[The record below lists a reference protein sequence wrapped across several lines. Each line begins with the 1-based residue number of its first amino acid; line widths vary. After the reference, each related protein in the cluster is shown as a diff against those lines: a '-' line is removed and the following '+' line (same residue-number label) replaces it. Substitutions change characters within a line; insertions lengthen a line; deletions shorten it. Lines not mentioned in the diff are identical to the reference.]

1 MTSAT
6 GVTKLKNYVNGE
18 WIESSG
24 DEIEVH
30 NPAADAV
37 IAVYNDTT
45 RADTDAA
52 LDVASAAFKGWRSTP
67 PLERARHLMKLK
79 NALDDRHAEI
89 ARTIALEH
97 GKTYKEAFLEIE
109 RGIENV
115 EVATGVTTL
124 MQGDVLEDAASGI
137 DEFAIRQPLGV
148 CVSLNPFNFP
158 GMIPLWSLPYALAC
172 GNTIVVKGSP
182 RVPMTIVHM
191 FEILADCGFPPGV
204 ANLVLGGRETG
215 EAMIEH
221 PATRAVS
228 FIGSTHVG
236 KDVYRRAAEH
246 GKRVQVGA
254 GAKNFG
260 VVMPD
265 ANMDQAI
272 ANLVASSMG
281 CSGQRCLA
289 LAGVITVGDAYDK
302 LRDGLVEATR
312 SLKVGFALDES
323 AEMGPVISRD
333 AQERIQ
339 GWIERGASEGASP
352 VVDGRGC
359 KVAGYPDGYWVGP
372 TLLDKCEPGMQ
383 VSQEEIFGPVLSM
396 LRVGDLNEAIELINE
411 SRYGNAAA
419 IYTSSGASARKFR
432 YEANAGNIGVNI
444 GVAAPMAY
452 FQFGGSKDSFFGSLH
467 AQGKNAFEFFS
478 DAKIC
483 IERWFD

>member
-1 MTSAT
+1 MALSA
-6 GVTKLKNYVNGE
+6 KLLKNYVNGE
-18 WIESSG
+18 WVSASG
-24 DEIEVH
+24 SGVEVP
-30 NPAADAV
+30 NPATDEVLAT
-37 IAVYNDTT
+37 YNETT
-45 RADTDAA
+45 RDDANAVVDAA
-52 LDVASAAFKGWRSTP
+52 QNAFSKWRSTP
-67 PLERARHLMKLK
+67 PLDRARLLMKLK
-79 NALDDRHAEI
+79 NALDESQDAL

-97 GKTYKEAFLEIE
+97 GKTYQEAWLEIE

-172 GNTIVVKGSP
+172 GNTVVVKGSP

-191 FEILADCGFPPGV
+191 FELISEVGFPPGV
-204 ANLVLGGRETG
+204 ANLVLGGGETG
-215 EAMIEH
+215 EALIEH

-228 FIGSTHVG
+228 FIGSTSVG
-236 KDVYRRAAEH
+236 KAVYLKAAEF

-265 ANMDQAI
+265 ANLDNAVPNLI
-272 ANLVASSMG
+272 ASAMG

-289 LAGVITVGDAYDK
+289 LAGVIAVGDAYQK
-302 LRDGLVEATR
+302 LRDPLVEATR
-312 SLKVGFALDES
+312 AVQLGFALDEK
-323 AEMGPVISRD
+323 AGMGPVITRA
-333 AQERIQ
+333 AQKRIE
-339 GWIERGASEGASP
+339 GWIDRGAAEGAK
-352 VVDGRGC
+352 VAVDGRGAS
-359 KVAGYPDGYWVGP
+359 VDGYPEGYWVGP
-372 TLLDKCEPGMQ
+372 TLLDECEPEME
-383 VSQEEIFGPVLSM
+383 VATEEIFGPVLSL
-396 LRVGDLNEAIELINE
+396 LRARDLDHAIELVNE

-432 YEANAGNIGVNI
+432 YEASAGNIGVNI

-452 FQFGGSKDSFFGSLH
+452 FQFGGAKDSFFGTLH
-467 AQGKNAFEFFS
+467 AQGKNAFEFFT

-483 IERWFD
+483 VERWF